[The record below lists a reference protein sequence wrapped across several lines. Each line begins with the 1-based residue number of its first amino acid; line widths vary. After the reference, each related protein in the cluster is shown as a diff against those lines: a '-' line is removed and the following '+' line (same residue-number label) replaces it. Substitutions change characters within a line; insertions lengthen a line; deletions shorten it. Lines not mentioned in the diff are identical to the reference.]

1 MASEHKRSTTYRSQ
15 KTAQSKPCQN
25 RWETY
30 NRVMADL
37 NLNDFN
43 KYLITEKQNNQLSKV
58 SSDPWPDLP
67 EKKSDAA
74 KELNAL
80 HLRLADLQQ
89 RFFVDR
95 RKKLLFVLQGMDT
108 SGKNGTIRNVFR
120 GVNPQGVHV
129 ASFEKPSSRE
139 IAHDYLWR
147 VHKRA
152 PCNGEIMIFDRSH
165 YEDVLAVRVN
175 KLRPESVWR
184 KRYRHINDFEQML
197 TDEDTIIIKFFL
209 HIDQDTQ
216 KQRLQNR
223 LDTPAKNWKF
233 DQSDLVARSKWDQYI
248 AAYEEVFEKTSPSH
262 APWYIIPAN
271 KKWARN
277 LLVARIVVA
286 CLEDMQLSYPK
297 VDFDPTQVVIR

>member
-1 MASEHKRSTTYRSQ
+1 MKLSDFDAYRITKSQ
-15 KTAQSKPCQN
+15 
-25 RWETY
+25 
-30 NRVMADL
+30 
-37 NLNDFN
+37 
-43 KYLITEKQNNQLSKV
+43 NQKIDKV
-58 SSDPWPDLP
+58 TSDPWEDLP
-67 EKKSDAA
+67 KSKSDAK
-74 KELNAL
+74 KELSSL
-80 HLRLADLQQ
+80 HERLADLQQ

-108 SGKNGTIRNVFR
+108 SGKNGTIRHVFR

-139 IAHDYLWR
+139 LAHDYLWR

-152 PCNGEIMIFDRSH
+152 PSKGEIMIFDRSH

-175 KLRPESVWR
+175 QLQPESVWR
-184 KRYRHINDFEQML
+184 KRYRHINEFERML
-197 TDEDTIIIKFFL
+197 TDENTVILKFFL
-209 HIDQDTQ
+209 HIDRDTQ
-216 KQRLQNR
+216 KQRLQER

-233 DQSDLVARSKWDQYI
+233 DESDLVARSKWHAYV
-248 AAYEEVFEKTSPSH
+248 AAYEEVFAETSTDY

-277 LLVARIVVA
+277 LIVARIVVA

-297 VDFDPTQVVIR
+297 VDYDPSKIVIE